1 MRRIWWVG
9 LLTVTPLA
17 AAEEPLQLLPSP
29 LELPRRIGPLSTDGR
44 AHGFD
49 KPELGTA
56 YQYKGGGMLLTVY
69 VYDLGVNDIPDG
81 AVNVPV
87 CEQFEDAKSDV
98 IQAGYR
104 DVVLKK
110 EQLVRLSPPED
121 LPLARE
127 AEFEMLRDGRT
138 TISWLWITGVA
149 KQFVKLRFSLDADF
163 RDEALDARRA
173 LLTALGTAIKPHLA
187 PADPAAG
194 DPKKQVNIQVA
205 QGNDDDMTAGLTYLA
220 MLAAQGE
227 EADPLPKPVCGGQL
241 IPDYAAELKALRTVV
256 VVHREGVRSPIGK
269 ALAELEDAGFLE
281 EFTWSERHREEW
293 GDSAPDGLALDEYAR
308 WRKKHLKKFRNPSFG
323 DVVIGYPRALP
334 IEAPDAL

>member
-9 LLTVTPLA
+9 LMAAAQLA
-17 AAEEPLQLLPSP
+17 AADEPLKLLPSP
-29 LELPRRIGPLSTDGR
+29 LELPRHIGPLVTDGK

-49 KPELGTA
+49 MPELGTA

-69 VYDLGVNDIPDG
+69 VYDGGVADIPDG
-81 AVNVPV
+81 ASNVPV
-87 CEQFEDAKSDV
+87 CEQFEDAKAGV
-98 IQAGYR
+98 TQAGYR
-104 DVVLKK
+104 DVSLKK
-110 EQLVRLSPPED
+110 EQLVRLSPPQD

-127 AEFEMLRDGRT
+127 AEYEMVRDGRT

-173 LLTALGTAIKPHLA
+173 LLTSLGTAIKPHLA
-187 PADPAAG
+187 PIDPAAE
-194 DPKKQVNIQVA
+194 DPKKEVNIQVA
-205 QGNDDDMTAGLTYLA
+205 NGNDDDMTAGLTYLT

-227 EADPLPKPVCGGQL
+227 EEDPLPGPVCGGPL
-241 IPDYAAELKALRTVV
+241 IPDYATELKTLHTVV
-256 VVHREGVRSPIGK
+256 VVHREGARSRIGK

-281 EFTWSERHREEW
+281 EFVWTERHRDQW
-293 GDSAPDGLALDEYAR
+293 GDAAPEGLTLDQYAS
-308 WRKKHLKKFRNPSFG
+308 WRKKHLKKFRNPHFG
-323 DVVIGYPRALP
+323 DVVIGYPRPLP